1 MVIERKEIG
10 MKLGDRVTHRILCK
24 RGTVERWEFD
34 QHGNMFAAVHW
45 DGTHELTE
53 HPPDTLIVIL

>member
-1 MVIERKEIG
+1 